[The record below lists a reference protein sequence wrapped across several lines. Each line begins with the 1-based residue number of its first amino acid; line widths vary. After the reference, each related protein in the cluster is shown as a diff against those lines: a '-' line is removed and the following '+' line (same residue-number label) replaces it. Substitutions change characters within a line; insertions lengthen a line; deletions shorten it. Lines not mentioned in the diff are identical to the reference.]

1 MQAYKCDEQD
11 LIEVPKVYTLCVY
24 TNQQKQN
31 YTVKNIWVTS
41 TMFWSSQLHAC
52 CVRDTLQHFKGM
64 FPI

>member
-31 YTVKNIWVTS
+31 YTVKKHLGYFNHVLVISV
-41 TMFWSSQLHAC
+41 AC
-52 CVRDTLQHFKGM
+52 LLCA
-64 FPI
+64 